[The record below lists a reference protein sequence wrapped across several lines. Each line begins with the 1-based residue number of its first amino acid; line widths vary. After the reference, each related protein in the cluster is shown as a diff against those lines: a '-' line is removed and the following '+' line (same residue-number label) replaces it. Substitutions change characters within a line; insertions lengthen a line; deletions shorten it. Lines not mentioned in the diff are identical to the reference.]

1 MSVSKTSSA
10 TGFDRFELHPDLA
23 RAVRAAGFSEPRPI
37 QAETIPAALEG
48 TDVLGLAQT
57 GTGKTAAFA
66 IPCIEYLLT
75 NPERGPTVLVVA
87 PTRELVTQIDKEFQ
101 RLAANTPIRTMT
113 IYGGISEK
121 PQISKLKRH
130 PDVISAC
137 PGRLLDL
144 LRQGHVDLDR
154 IETLILDE
162 ADHMFDMGFLPDIR
176 RILEQL
182 PRERQNLLFA
192 ATMPGPIRKLAEQ
205 ILVDPF
211 VSEID
216 HTIPAKTIEHALY
229 PVREKQKIEML
240 RHFLRQDDFK
250 SAIVFTRTK
259 RRARQLAQKLE
270 QDGHR
275 AVALQGNMSQNARD
289 RAMGGFRQ
297 HQFDILVAPDVA
309 ARGIDVERVS
319 HVINLDIPNTAE
331 TYTHRIGRTG
341 RSEREGKACTFITE
355 EDGEMIA
362 AIEKMIG
369 TRLEIQSVPGFE
381 GAPVPGKFDG
391 KGAPKPGSSGRGS
404 GPRGRR
410 GRGTGRRP
418 EKTRLPAE
426 KKRVSVQKPLS
437 PKKKGPPARKRVP
450 VSGAAEGGAKRSRSR
465 RGRRRNAAARARRS

>member
-1 MSVSKTSSA
+1 MSTSKSTSA
-10 TGFDRFELHPDLA
+10 TGFARFELHPDLA

-37 QAETIPAALEG
+37 QAETIPPALEG

-66 IPCIEYLLT
+66 IPCIEFLLT
-75 NPERGPTVLVVA
+75 NPGRGPTVLVIA
-87 PTRELVTQIDKEFQ
+87 PTRELVTQIDEEFR
-101 RLAANTPIRTMT
+101 RLAGKTAIRTMT
-113 IYGGISEK
+113 IYGGVSEK

-130 PDVISAC
+130 PDVICAC

-144 LRQGHVDLDR
+144 LGQGHVDLDR

-176 RILEQL
+176 RILKQL
-182 PRERQNLLFA
+182 PQERQNLLFA
-192 ATMPGPIRKLAEQ
+192 ATMPDAIRKLAQQ

-211 VSEID
+211 IAEID
-216 HTIPAKTIEHALY
+216 HTLPAKTIQHALY

-240 RHFLRQDDFK
+240 RHFLRQDGFE

-289 RAMGGFRQ
+289 RAMNGFRKRE
-297 HQFDILVAPDVA
+297 FDILVATDVA
-309 ARGIDVERVS
+309 ARGIDVERIS
-319 HVINLDIPNTAE
+319 HVINLDIPNVAE

-341 RSEREGKACTFITE
+341 RSEREGKAYTFVTE
-355 EDGEMIA
+355 DDGEMIA

-369 TRLEIQSVPGFE
+369 ARLAVHSVPGFE
-381 GAPVPGKFDG
+381 ELPVPHDTRGKSVR
-391 KGAPKPGSSGRGS
+391 KSGPAARGS
-404 GPRGRR
+404 GPRKRGGRA
-410 GRGTGRRP
+410 
-418 EKTRLPAE
+418 TRTPA
-426 KKRVSVQKPLS
+426 KKQD
-437 PKKKGPPARKRVP
+437 PPAQKRP
-450 VSGAAEGGAKRSRSR
+450 AVSERGGGARKRSRSR
-465 RGRRRNAAARARRS
+465 RGGRRKAASRAGRG